1 MLNCGVLAEE
11 IDPMIKAFMEK
22 DADKNNRIDLSEFK
36 NILKELITKTL
47 NEQRIKDKSK
57 DVTI

>member
-1 MLNCGVLAEE
+1 MLNCGILPEE

-47 NEQRIKDKSK
+47 NELKIKDKSN
-57 DVTI
+57 DRTI